1 MPFLNRSVDKLRDER
16 AFGIVE
22 ALMAMTIMSL
32 VLIALLGLLSASV
45 KAVTS
50 SKTTS
55 VATQIAN
62 ERLEQVRSMA
72 YDEVGL
78 TTDTAESPS
87 DPIGYLHVETQT
99 ASGTQFA
106 VTYRVKWVDET
117 STASTEDYKQVW
129 VNVSWLQRDT
139 TRTVSVSTFIKDK
152 PTQYEPPTVNF
163 DSETAA
169 DGTIFDSSQTPIPLR
184 ATGTDDENDL
194 VLLRFYIGGIT
205 PAGGIYQFDPTYSY
219 QNTILQWNPN
229 VTTVNTDGTTS
240 LMWEDGTYEVVV
252 EVWDSHGLRDSKS
265 IYWTLDRFRPTW
277 NPLDPENL
285 TTQLISDSSIQLT
298 WHSAIDGRDNVNKY
312 SIYKKGPSDGTFSAV
327 ATNAVGTNYT
337 CTGLTGWT
345 TYEFYV
351 KGISPLG
358 NEATMTGGIVSA
370 TTPFSLSGVA
380 SKYKDHGTD
389 YYKVDL
395 DWQNPMS
402 LTPPPSVQHF
412 TIYQTVNGHETVIHP
427 LAGHT
432 YTDNNLLSNTQYRY
446 EIRAY
451 SSFDDSVLL
460 NTSTIIHV
468 TTPS

>member
-1 MPFLNRSVDKLRDER
+1 MPFLNRSVDKLREER

-62 ERLEQVRSMA
+62 ERMEQVRSMPYA
-72 YDEVGL
+72 QVGL
-78 TTDTAESPS
+78 TTDTVESPS
-87 DPIGYLHVETQT
+87 DPIGYLDAETQT
-99 ASGTQFA
+99 ASGTQFTI
-106 VTYRVKWVDET
+106 TYRVKWVDET

-129 VNVSWLQRDT
+129 VNVSWVERGT
-139 TRTVSVSTFIKDK
+139 TRTVSASTFIKDK
-152 PTQYEPPTVNF
+152 PDQYEPPTVNF

-169 DGTIFDSSQTPIPLR
+169 DGTTFDSSHTPIPLR

-194 VLLRFYIGGIT
+194 VLLRFYVGGIT
-205 PAGGIYQFDPTYSY
+205 PADGIYQFDPTYSY
-219 QNTILQWNPN
+219 QNSILQWDPN

-240 LMWEDGTYEVVV
+240 LMWEDGTYEVVA

-265 IYWTLDRFRPTW
+265 IFWTLDRFTPIW

-285 TTQLISDSSIQLT
+285 TTQLISDSSIQLA
-298 WHSAIDGRDNVNKY
+298 WHSAIDGRDSVNKY
-312 SIYKKGPSDGTFSAV
+312 NIYRKESGEALFSAV
-327 ATNAVGTNYT
+327 ATNTAGTDYT

-351 KGISPLG
+351 KGVSPLG
-358 NEATMTGGIVSA
+358 NEATMTGDIVSA
-370 TTPFSLSGVA
+370 TTPFWLNGVS
-380 SKYKDHGTD
+380 SKYKDHGTN

-395 DWQNPMS
+395 SWQDPLS
-402 LTPPPSVQHF
+402 LVPQVAVDHF
-412 TIYQTVNGHETVIHP
+412 DIYQTVNGTETMIHTN
-427 LAGHT
+427 AGDQLT

-446 EIRAY
+446 EVRAY
-451 SSFDDSVLL
+451 SSSDVLL
-460 NTSTIIHV
+460 NTSTIIYV